1 MSNSFSDV
9 KRIICNSYIF
19 FFERCFRKRLTFLL
33 DNNIISMLKR
43 KALSYVALAQLDRAS
58 GYGPEGQGFESLM
71 LRQEQIIRTHK
82 PSSYYFLQRISLQ
95 PGFIYKIFNIFGNSC
110 IRI

>member
-43 KALSYVALAQLDRAS
+43 KALSYVALAQLDRAP

-71 LRQEQIIRTHK
+71 LRQQNPTQT
-82 PSSYYFLQRISLQ
+82 SWAFV
-95 PGFIYKIFNIFGNSC
+95 FFA
-110 IRI
+110 